1 MTCFAIETL
10 KWLLKKTT
18 KKVLF
23 INYEKVIGQEKHPVY
38 NMGHHV
44 EEVTIIEVIFAGFH
58 CELHSYSALQ
68 VCWQSSLAL
77 YRALLLTNLEPSL
90 FFPFLGGGPKKKKK
104 KKKRLGSRLYC

>member
-1 MTCFAIETL
+1 
-10 KWLLKKTT
+10 
-18 KKVLF
+18 
-23 INYEKVIGQEKHPVY
+23 
-38 NMGHHV
+38 MGHHV

-68 VCWQSSLAL
+68 VGWQSSLAL

-104 KKKRLGSRLYC
+104 KKGKRKRKKEAGFKVILLTQ